1 MRGCRMVYRDQLV
14 YCILAHWHGSVLNKL
29 MRTSLNTMVPV
40 CVGLNVR
47 KLNVLGRIEEK
58 LSTNPSLLTM
68 TWKESG
74 TGWQINND
82 ENLRPHP
89 GVVTRTALREVNAN
103 LSSLR
108 LQKPEKMS
116 EMWQRH
122 SGPRDKKQFYLFLLL
137 HKVKGQK
144 DEIVKW
150 SVRRKLILWL
160 FLLYSPGAID
170 KKS

>member
-1 MRGCRMVYRDQLV
+1 MGLQMNGGHGGIDNNKTTGSMRGCRMVYRDQLV

-29 MRTSLNTMVPV
+29 MRTSLNTMVPI

-82 ENLRPHP
+82 ELTPTSWSRNTDRTPRSQCKSQQSP
-89 GVVTRTALREVNAN
+89 SPETWKNEWNVTETF
-103 LSSLR
+103 
-108 LQKPEKMS
+108 
-116 EMWQRH
+116 
-122 SGPRDKKQFYLFLLL
+122 GP
-137 HKVKGQK
+137 KGQK
-144 DEIVKW
+144 T
-150 SVRRKLILWL
+150 ILSL
-160 FLLYSPGAID
+160 FALTQS
-170 KKS
+170 